1 MVQKRVSIGLFTLLL
16 CHTLASAIV
25 GVVGWW
31 QAENDLSEQLLVY
44 RSVDSIVE
52 FQIPLKDQ
60 TDGKAIARTTEDG
73 FRYRGHYYNVVSLEV
88 QGDRIMIAGL
98 EAANHS
104 FWQDDLLAFLDDHL
118 ATSSDTGRKASQL
131 LKFLLKEYSPGSST
145 VLHFLRAAGAQSVR
159 VPDASFTFSTRS
171 APIHSPPPEQ
181 GSLAVRYA

>member
-1 MVQKRVSIGLFTLLL
+1 MLQKRVSIGLFALLL

-44 RSVDSIVE
+44 RTVDSIVE

-60 TDGKAIARTTEDG
+60 TDGKALARTTEDG

-88 QGDRIMIAGL
+88 QGDTLHIAGL
-98 EAANHS
+98 EARSHS
-104 FWQDDLLAFLDDHL
+104 LWQDDLLAFLNDHL
-118 ATSSDTGRKASQL
+118 NTSSDTGHKASQL
-131 LKFLLKEYSPGSST
+131 LKFLLKEYSPSSPT
-145 VLHFLRAAGAQSVR
+145 VLHFLHQLKAQSVR
-159 VPDASFTFSTRS
+159 VPDAPFAFSTRS

-181 GSLAVRYA
+181 AA